1 MKQVHTVAPD
11 KVNEVWDEVSPLLN
25 VAFLNHDDVDYGIE
39 YLKKELVS
47 GKQHLF
53 LVVEDEKIIGAYT
66 MELIDYDNHRV
77 ALTTCMGGKK
87 VFNKKVLYKKS
98 VIYTYRG
105 RTSREKYWFTICVHE
120 SSLSDDHH
128 SSNNDIFIFAYAKTR
143 PASART
149 PISSISPNS

>member
-87 VFNKKVLYKKS
+87 VFNKNTVQQCEDWARSQGATK
-98 VIYTYRG
+98 IR
-105 RTSREKYWFTICVHE
+105 
-120 SSLSDDHH
+120 
-128 SSNNDIFIFAYAKTR
+128 AYAKE
-143 PASART
+143 AQARLFRLKLGLQ
-149 PISSISPNS
+149 PSMIVVEKKL